1 MSTYSD
7 IITAVKARVDT
18 VTNIGSTHGY
28 QRYNADWSAYLSQF
42 RTTIGG
48 VDQIRAWVV
57 TMEDNNP
64 IVGMMENSRYGAI
77 NRQYNVLIFGFL
89 GLDDSANTEQTF
101 LNLVE
106 AVMDAVD
113 GRIDL
118 GVTGVTDY
126 SVGPAALRTYQIRQL
141 GSVLSHYCEIS
152 LPVIVEKSVSY
163 A

>member
-1 MSTYSD
+1 MSVYSD
-7 IITAVKARVDT
+7 IVAAINTRVGT
-18 VTNIGSTHGY
+18 VTNIGSTHAY
-28 QRYNADWSAYLSQF
+28 QRYVADWQNYLNLF
-42 RTTIGG
+42 RVTISG
-48 VDQIRAWVV
+48 VEQIRAWVT
-57 TMEDNNP
+57 TMDNPNP
-64 IVGMMENSRYGAI
+64 VVGGVSEARFGSI

-118 GVTGVTDY
+118 SVAGVTDY
-126 SVGPAALRTYQIRQL
+126 SVGPASLRTYEIRQF
-141 GSVLSHYCEIS
+141 GSVLCHYCEIS
-152 LPVIVEKSVSY
+152 VPVMTEKALTY